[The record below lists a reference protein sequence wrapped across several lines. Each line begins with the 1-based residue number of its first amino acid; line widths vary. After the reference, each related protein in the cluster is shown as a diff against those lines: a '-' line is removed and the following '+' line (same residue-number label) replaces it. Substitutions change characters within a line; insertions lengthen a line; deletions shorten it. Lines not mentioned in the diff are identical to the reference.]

1 MKKNKDKNKQTID
14 KDTKIKSKNKNQSGT
29 EAADP
34 RVNKKSKNDSYV
46 KLPWFG
52 IGRILPFIKPYYRVL
67 LFMALFGALG
77 SAVDI
82 VIPLFQQYAIDNYI
96 VTGVMST
103 LPWFVGLYLL
113 TLVVQV
119 CANCFSTYMA
129 SRVEISVGHDL
140 KQRSFDHLQTLSFS
154 YFNQNSVGYIHSRI
168 MSDTARIGE
177 LVSWSFM
184 DAVWNLSYIIGAVV
198 VMLSINWR
206 LALAVIAIVPVA
218 AVLIAFSLGK
228 LTALNRSIRELNS
241 RISGDYNEG
250 ITGAKTIKTL
260 VVEDKMVSEFEAD
273 TRKMKNTSVHAA
285 RFRGLLWSSVSFF
298 SYVALALVL
307 WRGGI
312 LTIEQAM
319 KVGTLSAFM
328 SYAQGLMDPLL
339 WIIDAISSLINTQ
352 VNIERVTRL
361 LETQSDV
368 TDTPQVIAKYGDT
381 FEPHRENWEPLWG
394 DIEFRDVTFKYPD
407 GEETVLEHF
416 SLKVPQGTQV
426 AIVGETGAGK
436 STLVNL
442 VCRFFEPTE
451 GEVLIDGRDARE
463 RSQLWLHSN
472 IGYVL
477 QAPHLFSG
485 SVRDNLRYGKP
496 DATDEE
502 INAALALVSADAVV
516 ARMDHGLDS
525 EVGEGGDLLS
535 TGEKQL
541 LSFARAI
548 IADPRI
554 LVLDEATSSVDTIT
568 EQVIQNAINKVTR
581 GRTSFIIAHRL
592 STIRDADVIIVVRDG
607 KIVEQGRHAELMH
620 RRGYYHS
627 LYTRQYEKDALDIL
641 G

>member
-1 MKKNKDKNKQTID
+1 MSQTEVKTNQGSTKKKKDD
-14 KDTKIKSKNKNQSGT
+14 AGV
-29 EAADP
+29 
-34 RVNKKSKNDSYV
+34 R
-46 KLPWFG
+46 LPWFG
-52 IGRILPFIKPYYRVL
+52 IKRILPFLKRYRRQIIL
-67 LFMALFGALG
+67 MALFGVVG

-82 VIPLFQQYAIDNYI
+82 VIPLFQSYAINNYI
-96 VTGVMST
+96 VTGVLDT
-103 LPWFVGLYLL
+103 LPCFIGLYLL
-113 TLVVQV
+113 TLTVQIS
-119 CANCFSTYMA
+119 ANCFTTYTA
-129 SRVEISVGHDL
+129 SCVEYRVGHDL
-140 KQRSFDHLQTLSFS
+140 KQASFDHLQTLSFS
-154 YFNQNSVGYIHSRI
+154 YFNQNSVGYVHARI

-184 DAVWNLSYIIGAVV
+184 DAIWNISYIAGAVF
-198 VMLSINWR
+198 VMLKINWK
-206 LALAVIAIVPVA
+206 LALAVIAVVPIA
-218 AVLIAFSLGK
+218 ALLIAFSLNK
-228 LTALNRSIRELNS
+228 LTALNRAIREMNS

-250 ITGAKTIKTL
+250 IAGAKTIKTL

-273 TRKMKNTSVHAA
+273 TGKMKKTSVHAS
-285 RFRGLLWSSVSFF
+285 RFRGLLFSSVSFF

-312 LTIEQAM
+312 ITMKQAM
-319 KVGTLSAFM
+319 GIGTLSAFM

-339 WIIDAISSLINTQ
+339 WIIDAFSSLINTQ

-361 LETQSDV
+361 IDTASDV
-368 TDTPQVIAKYGDT
+368 TDTPAVIEKYGDT
-381 FEPHRENWEPLWG
+381 FSPKRENWEPLNG
-394 DIEFRDVTFKYPD
+394 DIEFDDVTFKYPD
-407 GEETVLEHF
+407 GDETVLEHF
-416 SLKVPQGTQV
+416 SLRVPCGTRV

-442 VCRFFEPTE
+442 VCRFYEPTE
-451 GEVLIDGRDARE
+451 GRVLIDGRDARE

-477 QAPHLFSG
+477 QSPHLFSG
-485 SVRDNLRYGKP
+485 SVRENLRYGKP

-502 INAALALVSADAVV
+502 INAALATVSADAVV
-516 ARMDHGLDS
+516 ARMDKGLDS

-568 EQVIQNAINKVTR
+568 EQIIQNAIGKVTA

-592 STIRDADVIIVVRDG
+592 STVRDADVIIVVRDG
-607 KIVEQGRHAELMH
+607 KIVEQGKHGELM
-620 RRGYYHS
+620 RKKGYYYS
-627 LYTRQYEKDALDIL
+627 LYTRQYEKEAVEGIL
-641 G
+641 